1 MSGTGSV
8 GTGSVSD
15 RPRIRRATSCDARAV
30 STLLRRAFQEFEPLY
45 TAEAFVATVQ
55 PESGV
60 LKRLEEG
67 PLWVAENEQGV
78 VGTVAAVRSDDS
90 AMVRGMAVDPAARG
104 QRIGRALLWMTE
116 DFAREQDVDRM
127 SLYTT
132 AFLLRAIGLYQ
143 SAGFEF
149 TGEKI
154 SPHGTELLGMVK
166 VLDKKAT
173 PNE

>member
-1 MSGTGSV
+1 
-8 GTGSVSD
+8 
-15 RPRIRRATSCDARAV
+15 
-30 STLLRRAFQEFEPLY
+30 
-45 TAEAFVATVQ
+45 VQ

-132 AFLLRAIGLYQ
+132 AFLPRAIGLYR

-173 PNE
+173 QNE

>member
-1 MSGTGSV
+1 
-8 GTGSVSD
+8 
-15 RPRIRRATSCDARAV
+15 
-30 STLLRRAFQEFEPLY
+30 
-45 TAEAFVATVQ
+45 VQ